1 MAPSISTV
9 CVLFWS
15 GTLLP
20 SRASIH
26 VGRRLRV
33 EPLNDSL
40 AVYTGL
46 LHATVIGAHNDTT
59 HTDLLETGFVVK
71 RSDGWK
77 LLCGQT
83 AVAPR

>member
-1 MAPSISTV
+1 M
-9 CVLFWS
+9 
-15 GTLLP
+15 
-20 SRASIH
+20 
-26 VGRRLRV
+26 